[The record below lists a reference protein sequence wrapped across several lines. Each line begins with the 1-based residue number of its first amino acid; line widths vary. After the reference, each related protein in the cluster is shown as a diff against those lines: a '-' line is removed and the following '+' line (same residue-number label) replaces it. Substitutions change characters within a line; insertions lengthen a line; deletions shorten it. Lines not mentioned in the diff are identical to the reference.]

1 MKRLVTF
8 AAMMLMISTV
18 AMAAKP
24 KFSVKHVEPLSWWVG
39 MNTPLQL
46 MINGEAISEY
56 EVDILPAGQG
66 VAISAVHRADS
77 PNYIFVDVSIAAD
90 AKAGVYQLQFS
101 NGRKKYKYDYTIA
114 ERVEGSRERKSFTTA
129 DFVYL
134 IIGGYGVQSRGLCP
148 GHGRAGHCRQG

>member
-66 VAISAVHRADS
+66 VAIR
-77 PNYIFVDVSIAAD
+77 
-90 AKAGVYQLQFS
+90 
-101 NGRKKYKYDYTIA
+101 
-114 ERVEGSRERKSFTTA
+114 RERRATAMLTPWMPCGAKIPVISLFAGMVVGIQTLINWISGKALEGFTT
-129 DFVYL
+129 VL
-134 IIGGYGVQSRGLCP
+134 LLLLLLGGGILLGL
-148 GHGRAGHCRQG
+148 AKSLYNT

>member
-46 MINGEAISEY
+46 MINGEGVSAY
-56 EVDILPAGQG
+56 DVTILPEGQG
-66 VAISAVHRADS
+66 VEVAAVHKADS
-77 PNYIFVDVSIAAD
+77 PNYLFVDVAIADDAVAD
-90 AKAGVYQLQFS
+90 
-101 NGRKKYKYDYTIA
+101 DYTL
-114 ERVEGSRERKSFTTA
+114 RFS
-129 DFVYL
+129 D
-134 IIGGYGVQSRGLCP
+134 
-148 GHGRAGHCRQG
+148 GRR